1 MRIGVKLKFWFFEH
15 YWWVLCLVLASTFA
29 ILLWR
34 NEPLTT
40 VATIVGALL
49 SLIYFVQKQKL
60 EELRLFREL
69 FKEFNA
75 RYDEMN
81 EKLARIVETM
91 DTEVSIQERETLID
105 YFNLCGEEYL
115 YFERGY
121 IDPAVWRAWF
131 NGMKA
136 IISAPRVR
144 RVWQAEKQTDS
155 YYDMPL

>member
-1 MRIGVKLKFWFFEH
+1 MRSGLKLKFWFFEH
-15 YWWVLCLVLASTFA
+15 SWWMLCLVFASTLA
-29 ILLWR
+29 VLLWR
-34 NEPLTT
+34 NEPLPT

-75 RYDEMN
+75 RYNKMN
-81 EKLARIVETM
+81 EKLARIVEATE
-91 DTEVSIQERETLID
+91 TEVSKQERETLID

-115 YFERGY
+115 YYERGY
-121 IDPAVWRAWF
+121 IYPVVWKAWL

-136 IISAPRVR
+136 NISAPRVL
-144 RVWQAEKQTDS
+144 RVWQVEKQTES
-155 YYDMPL
+155 YYDLPL